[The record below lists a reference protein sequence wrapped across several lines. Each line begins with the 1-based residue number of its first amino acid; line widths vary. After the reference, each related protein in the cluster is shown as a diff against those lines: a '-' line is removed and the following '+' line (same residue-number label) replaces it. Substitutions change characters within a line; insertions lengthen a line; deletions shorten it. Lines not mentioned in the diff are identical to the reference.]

1 MNHSTLWRESIG
13 RLTDIINQKI
23 NDMSRTM
30 NYLSPVCA
38 QIEVCAEGILC
49 SSERLFTGT
58 TTEKFE
64 SIDEFTW

>member
-1 MNHSTLWRESIG
+1 
-13 RLTDIINQKI
+13 
-23 NDMSRTM
+23 M